1 MKESEFRCSVPL
13 FLAKADV
20 KSLKK
25 TNAIFTD
32 DKVLQRNVFGLI
44 YMEQLVGI
52 IHLRCLE
59 GLLTM
64 WTVFIGQTQK
74 VAKWLFS

>member
-25 TNAIFTD
+25 RMQF
-32 DKVLQRNVFGLI
+32 LQMIKFLQQNVFGLI
-44 YMEQLVGI
+44 YEEQLRGKNQDN
-52 IHLRCLE
+52 HL
-59 GLLTM
+59 
-64 WTVFIGQTQK
+64 VS
-74 VAKWLFS
+74 FS